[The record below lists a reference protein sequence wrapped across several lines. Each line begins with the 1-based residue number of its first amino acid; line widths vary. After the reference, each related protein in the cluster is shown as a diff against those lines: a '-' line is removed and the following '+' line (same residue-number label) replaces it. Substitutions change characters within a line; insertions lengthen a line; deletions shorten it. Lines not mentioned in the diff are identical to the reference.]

1 MASMIGTVA
10 SDNWVVAESQVVKR
24 ARMLLFWGTWLLL
37 ALVLWF
43 WPAWNLLEEQARDA
57 LTRRFLVSEVQHPQI
72 ILVDFSDASIQSLGG
87 WPLPRAKMADLVE
100 ELVGPLGAKVVA
112 LDMVFPEP
120 ADALGDARLASLA
133 VHGPLV
139 LAQVMDLLP
148 RLNVIRVGTPAVA
161 SAEPALLKGTWPAQ
175 TSHGFVANH
184 AGFQNARCV
193 GNIGIA
199 LDADGVMRRLSPL
212 VAGPQGHMSTLAA
225 AMLDCGD
232 PQDRRVSTKV
242 ENFVADLESDAAQGG
257 SADRQK
263 LSWRLPFVYGVGAFD
278 SLEASEVLS
287 GAISPERV
295 RGKYVLVGSSAVGL
309 SDYVNTPLQPLTP
322 GVLVHAQAL
331 AHWLDHGMPQPL
343 GSARWWSLWLVFI
356 CSLGAWGLWWR
367 SHKRF
372 AWVWGGAFAVVW
384 PMCATWAWSNDW
396 QLQVLWPPVLVMG
409 PLLAVTAL
417 EIKLLRDLKQRAL
430 STLSFYVAE
439 PVLRQLFAMGLSK
452 SLHPQLRDIT
462 VLVVDMRGYTQM
474 TDSMPLAQMADLMR
488 EFLEMIT
495 RPVLSC
501 EGTLDRYSGD
511 GLIAFWGAPLARTDH
526 ADMALSCAKH
536 IQDSL
541 RVWNKE
547 RAARGQ
553 IEIGIRMGIESGRAL
568 VGDLGSSSRSVF
580 TAVGTCI
587 NTASRLQELGRD
599 LNCDLVVGPLTAQLS
614 TVALEPLALV
624 EVRGLKSALQVFTRK
639 SA

>member
-1 MASMIGTVA
+1 MIGTVA

-24 ARMLLFWGTWLLL
+24 ARMLIFWGTWLLL

-139 LAQVMDLLP
+139 LAQIMDLLP

-161 SAEPALLKGTWPAQ
+161 SAEPALLKGSWPVQ
-175 TSHGFVANH
+175 SSHGFVANH

-232 PQDRRVSTKV
+232 PQARRVSPKV
-242 ENFVADLESDAAQGG
+242 ENFAADLESDAGQG
-257 SADRQK
+257 SPAVRQK
-263 LSWRLPFVYGVGAFD
+263 MSWRLPFVYGIGAFD

-287 GAISPERV
+287 GAVSPERV

-343 GSARWWSLWLVFI
+343 GTARWWSLWLVFI
-356 CSLGAWGLWWR
+356 FSLGTWGLWWH
-367 SHKRF
+367 SYKRF
-372 AWVWGGAFAVVW
+372 AWAWGGAFAVLW

-396 QLQVLWPPVLVMG
+396 QMQVLWPPVLVMG
-409 PLLAVTAL
+409 PLLAATAL

-430 STLSFYVAE
+430 TTLSFYVAE
-439 PVLRQLFAMGLSK
+439 PVLRQLFAMGLSR
-452 SLHPQLRDIT
+452 SLQPQLRDIT

-474 TDSMPLAQMADLMR
+474 TDTMPLAQMADLMR

-495 RPVLSC
+495 RPVVSC

-511 GLIAFWGAPLARTDH
+511 GLIALWGAPLVRTDH
-526 ADMALSCAKH
+526 ADMALNCAKQ
-536 IQDSL
+536 IQEGL

-547 RAARGQ
+547 RTARGQ
-553 IEIGIRMGIESGRAL
+553 IEIDIRIGIESGRAL

-587 NTASRLQELGRD
+587 NTASRLQELGRELD
-599 LNCDLVVGPLTAQLS
+599 CDLVVGPLTAQLS
-614 TVALEPLALV
+614 TAALEPLALV
-624 EVRGLKSALQVFTRK
+624 EVRGLKSALQVFTWK

>member
-1 MASMIGTVA
+1 M
-10 SDNWVVAESQVVKR
+10 
-24 ARMLLFWGTWLLL
+24 
-37 ALVLWF
+37 
-43 WPAWNLLEEQARDA
+43 
-57 LTRRFLVSEVQHPQI
+57 
-72 ILVDFSDASIQSLGG
+72 QS
-87 WPLPRAKMADLVE
+87 
-100 ELVGPLGAKVVA
+100 
-112 LDMVFPEP
+112 
-120 ADALGDARLASLA
+120 
-133 VHGPLV
+133 
-139 LAQVMDLLP
+139 
-148 RLNVIRVGTPAVA
+148 
-161 SAEPALLKGTWPAQ
+161 
-175 TSHGFVANH
+175 SHGFVANH

-232 PQDRRVSTKV
+232 PQARRVSPKV
-242 ENFVADLESDAAQGG
+242 ENFAADLESDAGQG
-257 SADRQK
+257 SPAVRQK
-263 LSWRLPFVYGVGAFD
+263 MSWRLPFVHGMGAFD

-287 GAISPERV
+287 GAVSPERV

-309 SDYVNTPLQPLTP
+309 SDYANTPLQPLTP

-331 AHWLDHGMPQPL
+331 AHWLDNGMPQPL
-343 GSARWWSLWLVFI
+343 GTARWWSLWLVFI
-356 CSLGAWGLWWR
+356 FSLGTWGFWWH

-372 AWVWGGAFAVVW
+372 AWAWGGAFAVLW

-396 QLQVLWPPVLVMG
+396 QMQVLWPPVLVMG
-409 PLLAVTAL
+409 PLLAATAL

-430 STLSFYVAE
+430 TTLSFYVAE

-452 SLHPQLRDIT
+452 SLQPQLRDIT

-474 TDSMPLAQMADLMR
+474 TDTMPLAQMADLMR

-495 RPVLSC
+495 RPVVSC

-511 GLIAFWGAPLARTDH
+511 GLIALWGAPLVRTDH
-526 ADMALSCAKH
+526 ADMALNCAKQ
-536 IQDSL
+536 IQEGL

-547 RAARGQ
+547 RTARGQ
-553 IEIGIRMGIESGRAL
+553 IEIDIRIGIESGRAL

-587 NTASRLQELGRD
+587 NTASRLQELGRELD
-599 LNCDLVVGPLTAQLS
+599 CDLVVGPLTAQLS
-614 TVALEPLALV
+614 TAALEPLALV
-624 EVRGLKSALQVFTRK
+624 EVRGLKSALQVFTWK

>member
-1 MASMIGTVA
+1 MIGTLA

-24 ARMLLFWGTWLLL
+24 ARMLIFWGTWLLL

-139 LAQVMDLLP
+139 LAQIMDLLP

-161 SAEPALLKGTWPAQ
+161 SAEPALLKGSWPVQ
-175 TSHGFVANH
+175 SSHGFVANH

-232 PQDRRVSTKV
+232 PQARRVSPKV
-242 ENFVADLESDAAQGG
+242 ENFAADLESDAGQG
-257 SADRQK
+257 SPAVRQK
-263 LSWRLPFVYGVGAFD
+263 MSWRLPFVYGMGAFD

-287 GAISPERV
+287 GAVSPERV

-343 GSARWWSLWLVFI
+343 GTARWWSLWLVFI
-356 CSLGAWGLWWR
+356 FSLGTWGLWWH

-372 AWVWGGAFAVVW
+372 AWAWGGAFAVLW

-396 QLQVLWPPVLVMG
+396 QMQVLWPPVLVMG
-409 PLLAVTAL
+409 PLLAATAL

-430 STLSFYVAE
+430 TTLSFYVAE

-452 SLHPQLRDIT
+452 SLQPQLRDIT

-474 TDSMPLAQMADLMR
+474 TDTMPLALMADLMR

-495 RPVLSC
+495 RPVVSC

-511 GLIAFWGAPLARTDH
+511 GLIALWGAPLVRTDH
-526 ADMALSCAKH
+526 ADMALNCAKQ
-536 IQDSL
+536 IQEGL

-547 RAARGQ
+547 RTARGQ
-553 IEIGIRMGIESGRAL
+553 IEIDIRIGIESGRAL

-587 NTASRLQELGRD
+587 NTASRLQELGRELD
-599 LNCDLVVGPLTAQLS
+599 CDLVVGPLTAQLS
-614 TVALEPLALV
+614 TAALEPLALV
-624 EVRGLKSALQVFTRK
+624 EVRGLKSALQVFTWK